1 MALFE
6 IMTNSYKELMMKTRK
21 QILALCLIA
30 GLAGCSNMS
39 TTEQRT
45 LSGAAI
51 GTAGGALIAGL
62 THGNV
67 GVGALIGAAA
77 GTAGGW
83 LYDHHEKSEG
93 N

>member
-1 MALFE
+1 
-6 IMTNSYKELMMKTRK
+6 MKTRK
-21 QILALCLIA
+21 QILTVCLIT

-62 THGNV
+62 THGNA
-67 GVGALIGAAA
+67 GTGALIGAAA
-77 GTAGGW
+77 GAAGGW